1 MLFNILA
8 GALLS
13 IPSPASDTGL
23 GYIREFVP
31 IYLKALC
38 IYICFA
44 LLIDATCNKPDIFQH
59 P

>member
-8 GALLS
+8 RALVS
-13 IPSPASDTGL
+13 IPSPALDTGL
-23 GYIREFVP
+23 GYIRELVP

-44 LLIDATCNKPDIFQH
+44 LLY
-59 P
+59 